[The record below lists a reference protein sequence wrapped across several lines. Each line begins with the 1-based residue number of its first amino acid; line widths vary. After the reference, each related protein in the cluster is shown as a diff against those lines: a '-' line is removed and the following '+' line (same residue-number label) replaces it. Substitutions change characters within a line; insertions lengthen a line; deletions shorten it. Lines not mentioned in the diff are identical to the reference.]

1 MLFSRLRSFVT
12 TWTRRQRFEDF
23 LDEEIRFHLDAYTQD
38 LIRSGVPSRDAE
50 RRARIH
56 FGSIEGVKDDCRQAR
71 GLRIADELEQMITN
85 LRPALRMFVKKPV
98 VTNSDS
104 GGSSTRETAGSVPDS
119 STTCFRRPVDSRSER
134 GVQQGKRG
142 R

>member
-1 MLFSRLRSFVT
+1 VLFSRLRSFVT

-50 RRARIH
+50 RRARIY

-71 GLRIADELEQMITN
+71 GLRIADDLEQMITN
-85 LRPALRMFVKKPV
+85 LRLALRLFVK
-98 VTNSDS
+98 
-104 GGSSTRETAGSVPDS
+104 
-119 STTCFRRPVDSRSER
+119 RSR
-134 GVQQGKRG
+134 GVG
-142 R
+142 RSHRASG